1 MVSRKYDP
9 KEIALGAAFL
19 LLLLVIV
26 TLYIL
31 YQAEAV
37 QLGYK
42 IAGLEDRVARMKEE
56 IKKLE
61 TKKAGLLS
69 LRRVEGIAREDL
81 GLTDPKPG
89 QVLYEGV
96 DVPQEKK
103 GR

>member
-1 MVSRKYDP
+1 MVNRKYNA

-31 YQAEAV
+31 YQAEGI
-37 QLGYK
+37 QLGYR

-96 DVPQEKK
+96 DIPREKK
-103 GR
+103 GS

>member
-1 MVSRKYDP
+1 MVNRKYNP
-9 KEIALGAAFL
+9 REIALGAAFL

-42 IAGLEDRVARMKEE
+42 IAGLEDRVAKLKEE

-61 TKKAGLLS
+61 TKKAALLS

-89 QVLYEGV
+89 QVLYEGI
-96 DVPQEKK
+96 DIPKEKK
-103 GR
+103 GS

>member
-37 QLGYK
+37 QLGYR

-96 DVPQEKK
+96 DVPREKK

>member
-1 MVSRKYDP
+1 MVNRKYNT

-19 LLLLVIV
+19 LLLLVVV

-31 YQAEAV
+31 YQTEAV
-37 QLGYK
+37 QLGYR

-89 QVLYEGV
+89 QVLYEGI
-96 DVPQEKK
+96 DIPREKK

>member
-1 MVSRKYDP
+1 MVNRKYNL
-9 KEIALGAAFL
+9 KEIALGTAFIL
-19 LLLLVIV
+19 FLLVIV

-31 YQAEAV
+31 YQAEAI
-37 QLGYK
+37 QLGYR

-69 LRRVEGIAREDL
+69 LRRVERIAREDL

-96 DVPQEKK
+96 GIPREKK
-103 GR
+103 GP

>member
-1 MVSRKYDP
+1 MVNRKYNP
-9 KEIALGAAFL
+9 REIALGAAFL

-42 IAGLEDRVARMKEE
+42 IASLEDRVAKLKEE

-61 TKKAGLLS
+61 TKKAALLS

-89 QVLYEGV
+89 QVLYEGI
-96 DVPQEKK
+96 DIPREKK
-103 GR
+103 GS

>member
-1 MVSRKYDP
+1 MVNRKVNP

-26 TLYIL
+26 TFYIL
-31 YQAEAV
+31 YQSEAI

-42 IAGLEDRVARMKEE
+42 IAGLEDRVARIKEE

-69 LRRVEGIAREDL
+69 LRRVEGIAREAL

-96 DVPQEKK
+96 DLPREKK
-103 GR
+103 GS

>member
-1 MVSRKYDP
+1 MVNRKYDS

-19 LLLLVIV
+19 LFLLVIV

-31 YQAEAV
+31 YQTEAI

-69 LRRVEGIAREDL
+69 PRRVERIARESL
-81 GLTDPKPG
+81 GLTDPKPA
-89 QVLYEGV
+89 QVLYEVV
-96 DVPQEKK
+96 DRPREKK
-103 GR
+103 EP